1 MTTLMPPPPNPTQQ
15 KDSPVATIQQ
25 PAPQRQLRHLKVLAD
40 RSVGAKIY
48 IIVAIS
54 AIAGVALVG
63 MAALSLKQAADR
75 AQHLSDVSVVATNRL
90 AVVHEQEL
98 HARMRMAE
106 HLIASPEQ
114 RPTLE
119 ADMAADEVD
128 IQEAWA
134 EYKEVTDTTA
144 ASEAD
149 IQAFEQGWAEY
160 VELRDTVMIPASNA
174 ADQQTL
180 QRAYARAM
188 ENILPP
194 AADAL
199 DDLEAYEVQ
208 AALDTADANAH
219 AINRAIVTLFI
230 ALLVAAVFTIWL
242 ATRISRMIT
251 VPLRSVADAATGLS
265 EFDLSRSS
273 HAPHDDEVG
282 RMAQAFE
289 NARAMFRGAVSD
301 GAEKAEDV
309 ARAAA
314 DLLAV
319 AEQVSTASEE
329 TAAQSQAVSA
339 AAEQVSVNVQTV
351 AAAAEEMG
359 ASIAGIAHNAQEAA
373 RVGAIAAEQTAGV
386 RTAIDKLESASTQ
399 IGSAVESINA
409 IAEQT
414 KLLALNAAIE
424 AARAGAAGKGFA
436 VVATEVKDLAGETAG
451 ATTDIATRIQTIQ
464 AEVANVSSIIGQ
476 IVGSINEVTVHQSDI
491 ASAVEQQTTTTQEM
505 TMNIAQ
511 AAAGSAEIAENVVTV
526 ATAAEQSSQAA
537 AQTRSSAEQ
546 LTAVA
551 AVMQEGYARFTL

>member
-1 MTTLMPPPPNPTQQ
+1 M
-15 KDSPVATIQQ
+15 SQ
-25 PAPQRQLRHLKVLAD
+25 PQPQRQRPLNVLAN
-40 RSVGAKIY
+40 RSVGAKIFT
-48 IIVAIS
+48 IVGIAS
-54 AIAGVALVG
+54 LAGVILVG
-63 MAALSLKQAADR
+63 LAIFNLKQASDR
-75 AQHLSDVSVVATNRL
+75 AHQLSDVSVVATNRL
-90 AVVHEQEL
+90 AIVHEQEL
-98 HARMRMAE
+98 HARLRMAE
-106 HLIASPEQ
+106 HVIAAPEQ
-114 RPTLE
+114 RPELE
-119 ADMAADEVD
+119 ADMAADEAD
-128 IQEAWA
+128 IQKAWA
-134 EYKEVTDTTA
+134 EYKAVTETTA
-144 ASEAD
+144 ESRAA
-149 IQAFEQGWAEY
+149 IKAFEEGWAEY
-160 VELRDTVMIPASNA
+160 VDVRDNVLIPASNA
-174 ADQQTL
+174 GTAAAAKRGTA
-180 QRAYARAM
+180 AYLRM
-188 ENILPP
+188 TQEILPP
-194 AADAL
+194 AASAL
-199 DDLEAYEVQ
+199 DALEAYEVEVAQ
-208 AALDTADANAH
+208 TTADESTA
-219 AINRAIVTLFI
+219 AINRAIVTLI
-230 ALLVAAVFTIWL
+230 VALLVAAVFTIWL
-242 ATRISRMIT
+242 ATRIVRMIT
-251 VPLRSVADAATGLS
+251 VPLRSVSEAATGLS
-265 EFDLSRSS
+265 QFDLSRTS
-273 HAPHDDEVG
+273 HAPHADEVG
-282 RMAQAFE
+282 QMAEAFE
-289 NARAMFRGAVSD
+289 SARMMFRTAVSD
-301 GAEKAEDV
+301 GAEKADDV

-319 AEQVSTASEE
+319 AEQVSAASEE

-464 AEVANVSSIIGQ
+464 AEVSNVSAIIGQ

-491 ASAVEQQTTTTQEM
+491 ASAVEQQTATTQEM

-537 AQTRSSAEQ
+537 SQTRTSAQ
-546 LTAVA
+546 HLTSVA
-551 AVMQEGYARFTL
+551 SVMQEGYARFTL